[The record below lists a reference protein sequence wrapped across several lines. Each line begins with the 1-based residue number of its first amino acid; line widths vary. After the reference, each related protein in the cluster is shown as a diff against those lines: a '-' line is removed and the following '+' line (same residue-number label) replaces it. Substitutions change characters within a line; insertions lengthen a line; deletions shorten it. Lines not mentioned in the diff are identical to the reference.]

1 MDGGTIFTLIFVVF
15 IVVCFIKAVNTV
27 NQGFEYTV
35 ERFGEYRKT
44 LRPGLH
50 FIIPFFDSIGA

>member
-27 NQGFEYTV
+27 NQGFEYTEKIALTTPPV
-35 ERFGEYRKT
+35 NIKKV
-44 LRPGLH
+44 
-50 FIIPFFDSIGA
+50 S